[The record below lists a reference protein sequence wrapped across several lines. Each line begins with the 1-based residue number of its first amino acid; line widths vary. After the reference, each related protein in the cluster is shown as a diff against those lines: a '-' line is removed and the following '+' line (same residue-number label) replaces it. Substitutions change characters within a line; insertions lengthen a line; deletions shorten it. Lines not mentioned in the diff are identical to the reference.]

1 MSIQNG
7 SLTIGKLAKQYDVN
21 VETIRYYQRVG
32 LMEAPA
38 KPATGYRRYPPE
50 AGARLGFIR
59 RAQKLGFSLHEV
71 RELLD
76 LGTGRCDNVR
86 TLAKHKRSIIAAQI
100 RGLQSI
106 HDVLD
111 QLISAYNDGNGSE
124 DCAIMDRLF
133 AHNAAG

>member
-7 SLTIGKLAKQYDVN
+7 SLTIGKLAKQHEVN

-38 KPATGYRRYPPE
+38 RPAGGYRRYPPE
-50 AGARLGFIR
+50 AGARLSFIK
-59 RAQKLGFSLHEV
+59 RAQKLGFSLREV

-86 TLAKHKRSIIAAQI
+86 TLAEQKRSVIGAQI
-100 RGLQSI
+100 RDLQSI

-111 QLISAYNDGNGSE
+111 QLISACDDGNGSD
-124 DCAIMDRLF
+124 DCAIIDRLF
-133 AHNAAG
+133 AHNATV

>member
-1 MSIQNG
+1 MSTQNG

-38 KPATGYRRYPPE
+38 KPPNGYRRYSRA
-50 AGARLGFIR
+50 AGARLSFIK
-59 RAQKLGFSLHEV
+59 RAQKLGFSLREV

-86 TLAKHKRSIIAAQI
+86 TLAERKRNVIGAQI
-100 RGLQSI
+100 RDLQSI
-106 HDVLD
+106 HDMLD
-111 QLISAYNDGNGSE
+111 QLISACNDGNGSG
-124 DCAIMDRLF
+124 DCAIIDRLF
-133 AHNAAG
+133 DDNAVR